1 MGNSVN
7 TLIIGVPKESA
18 VDERRVSLVPDA
30 TSRLPGIQVILE
42 KGAGEGALY
51 SDEAYLQKGVRIANS
66 RQDVYAN
73 ADILVKVQ
81 PPTVDEA
88 NMLKEGAT
96 LVSFLYPVT
105 NLEVVRILALRQVRA
120 FAMDLVPRISRAQ
133 PIDALSSQAT
143 IAGYKA
149 VLLAADSFPK
159 LFPMLMT
166 AAGTIPP
173 GRVLVVGAG
182 IAGLQAIST
191 ARRLGAIV
199 AAYDVRPAVKEQVES
214 LGAKFVEL
222 TVDAKE
228 EQDASGY
235 AKPQTQ
241 EFYQRQQDLLEE
253 YIGASDVVIT
263 TALVPGQRAPI
274 LISKETVL
282 NMAPGSVIVDLA
294 AEQGGNC
301 ALTEP
306 GKTITRNGI
315 TIHGLLNLPSS
326 MAPQASAMYSRNVT
340 SLLQVL
346 IRSGT
351 LSIDLKDELVRGM
364 LVTYNGEVL
373 HKATRTALEAMS

>member
-199 AAYDVRPAVKEQVES
+199 AAYDVRPAVKE
-214 LGAKFVEL
+214 
-222 TVDAKE
+222 
-228 EQDASGY
+228 
-235 AKPQTQ
+235 
-241 EFYQRQQDLLEE
+241 
-253 YIGASDVVIT
+253 
-263 TALVPGQRAPI
+263 
-274 LISKETVL
+274 
-282 NMAPGSVIVDLA
+282 
-294 AEQGGNC
+294 
-301 ALTEP
+301 
-306 GKTITRNGI
+306 
-315 TIHGLLNLPSS
+315 
-326 MAPQASAMYSRNVT
+326 
-340 SLLQVL
+340 
-346 IRSGT
+346 
-351 LSIDLKDELVRGM
+351 
-364 LVTYNGEVL
+364 
-373 HKATRTALEAMS
+373 

>member
-1 MGNSVN
+1 
-7 TLIIGVPKESA
+7 
-18 VDERRVSLVPDA
+18 
-30 TSRLPGIQVILE
+30 
-42 KGAGEGALY
+42 
-51 SDEAYLQKGVRIANS
+51 
-66 RQDVYAN
+66 
-73 ADILVKVQ
+73 
-81 PPTVDEA
+81 
-88 NMLKEGAT
+88 
-96 LVSFLYPVT
+96 
-105 NLEVVRILALRQVRA
+105 
-120 FAMDLVPRISRAQ
+120 
-133 PIDALSSQAT
+133 
-143 IAGYKA
+143 
-149 VLLAADSFPK
+149 
-159 LFPMLMT
+159 
-166 AAGTIPP
+166 
-173 GRVLVVGAG
+173 
-182 IAGLQAIST
+182 
-191 ARRLGAIV
+191 
-199 AAYDVRPAVKEQVES
+199 VES